1 MTDPWISKKIFSN
14 LGIQLTPVTLQVGV
28 TGLSPSAS
36 HDRLVRGRFHS
47 YGLLQQPIEKL
58 SPRAGF
64 ATVKAERK
72 LIQIEVQVLQAD
84 RTLVGS
90 DQPALQQRDHQMH
103 PGQEFG
109 CRLLAPLQHRHS
121 VSVSFHLQT
130 GVSFPPVRVDH
141 TPWLAGFSDEGLQAG
156 GGGIPD
162 PTQSDAADGPPF
174 FLAGYSNQSLC
185 LRLPPANPFLQPTDV
200 GLVHFHPTVEPIT
213 PRSHHGSP
221 KFVQPCPGG
230 EVAAQTQYALQP
242 QGAGSILLRR
252 HPPDGPEP
260 HRQRF
265 PRILEDRARRQ
276 RRLVL
281 AASADQQVAVS
292 RPSRSPA
299 AALADKAL
307 WPTQLQQVVPTRLFG
322 SKSGLQFGQTTRV
335 FLHSPL
341 PQHIGLLESTE
352 YSDASIPSTVL
363 LMRRSVNSFSR
374 RSNSAARLRSVP
386 SSTARRISWSGSGR
400 MRRALRSNVLGPT
413 PGRSRA
419 TSKSSNPAPVS
430 NAPSRSERHPGIFHS
445 PFPRSWRSR
454 SSVSWGDTRNV

>member
-1 MTDPWISKKIFSN
+1 MASATKASRLAAEASLIRRNRMRPMA
-14 LGIQLTPVTLQVGV
+14 L
-28 TGLSPSAS
+28 PSS
-36 HDRLVRGRFHS
+36 
-47 YGLLQQPIEKL
+47 
-58 SPRAGF
+58 
-64 ATVKAERK
+64 
-72 LIQIEVQVLQAD
+72 
-84 RTLVGS
+84 
-90 DQPALQQRDHQMH
+90 
-103 PGQEFG
+103 
-109 CRLLAPLQHRHS
+109 C
-121 VSVSFHLQT
+121 
-130 GVSFPPVRVDH
+130 
-141 TPWLAGFSDEGLQAG
+141 
-156 GGGIPD
+156 
-162 PTQSDAADGPPF
+162 
-174 FLAGYSNQSLC
+174 AGYSNQSLC

-322 SKSGLQFGQTTRV
+322 SKSGLQFGQSTRV

-352 YSDASIPSTVL
+352 YPDRLI
-363 LMRRSVNSFSR
+363 RRARAVDR
-374 RSNSAARLRSVP
+374 RPRPFAARGAIHPARIDQQAAHGGCGHMSVP
-386 SSTARRISWSGSGR
+386 RRVEPLAVVR
-400 MRRALRSNVLGPT
+400 LRA
-413 PGRSRA
+413 
-419 TSKSSNPAPVS
+419 
-430 NAPSRSERHPGIFHS
+430 
-445 PFPRSWRSR
+445 
-454 SSVSWGDTRNV
+454 

>member
-72 LIQIEVQVLQAD
+72 LIQIVVQVLQAD

-141 TPWLAGFSDEGLQAG
+141 TAWLDGFSDEGLQAG

-185 LRLPPANPFLQPTDV
+185 LRLPPANPLLQPTDV

-352 YSDASIPSTVL
+352 YPDHNIHNSAFIIHPFPLPFSLSCLGACGSAEAGLSATSTV
-363 LMRRSVNSFSR
+363 SR
-374 RSNSAARLRSVP
+374 RSSAAAGL
-386 SSTARRISWSGSGR
+386 T
-400 MRRALRSNVLGPT
+400 T
-413 PGRSRA
+413 
-419 TSKSSNPAPVS
+419 
-430 NAPSRSERHPGIFHS
+430 
-445 PFPRSWRSR
+445 
-454 SSVSWGDTRNV
+454 